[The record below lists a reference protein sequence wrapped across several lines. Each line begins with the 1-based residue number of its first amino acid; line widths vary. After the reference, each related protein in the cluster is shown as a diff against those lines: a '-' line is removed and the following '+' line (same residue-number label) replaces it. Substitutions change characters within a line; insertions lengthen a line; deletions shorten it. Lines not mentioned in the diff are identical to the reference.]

1 MTPDPRTL
9 YTQRL
14 EERRAAIAHRE
25 QRHRML
31 GRGKLA
37 MAACGVA
44 LVWLALAQGAFSI
57 LWVLIPIAGFALL
70 VVVHEKLLKELE
82 RRRRAARFF
91 EKALARLD
99 GNWAGTG
106 EPGDRYNEA
115 EHPYAVDLDLFGKG
129 SVFELLCTARTRI
142 GEDRL
147 ASWLK
152 SPALPETVRAR
163 HAAVDELRERVDL
176 REELAVVA
184 EEARSGV
191 DPVHLAQW
199 GEAPATLRQGAFRI
213 RVRLHTVLGVAG
225 FAALWIHL
233 VHSANLLALSDGVDA
248 LLRDLF
254 LVALVVNGWFLY
266 RNSGVLG
273 ATVSAVEEAAHEL
286 GLLSEVLVRIEREH
300 FRCPLLAGLR
310 ASLNADGDPP
320 SRQLARLKRLVE
332 NLDSRDN
339 VVVRVLEPFILWT
352 PHLALQV
359 EDWRAQS
366 GAAVRRWLNAAG
378 DMEALCSLASHAFEH
393 PADPFP
399 EFVAAGPCIDAE
411 GIGHPLLAE
420 DKVVRNDICIGGKLQ
435 VIVVSGSNMSGK
447 STMLRTVG
455 VNTVLAQAGAP
466 VRARRLA
473 LSPLAVGASI
483 RLTDSLQGG
492 VSRFYA
498 EILRLRQI
506 LDETAGPL
514 PVLFLIDEFLHGT
527 NSHDRRIGAGALVR
541 GLVQRGAIGL
551 ITTHDLALAD
561 IADELGERAAN
572 VHFEDQIADGKI
584 SFDYHMRAG
593 VVRKSNAIE
602 LMRQVGLEI

>member
-9 YTQRL
+9 YKQRL

-106 EPGDRYNEA
+106 EPGDRYNDA
-115 EHPYAVDLDLFGKG
+115 AHPYAVDLDLFGKG

-147 ASWLK
+147 AQWLK
-152 SPALPETVRAR
+152 SPAAPEEVRAR

-199 GEAPATLRQGAFRI
+199 GEAPAALRQGAFRM

-233 VHSANLLALSDGVDA
+233 IRFGEPARLERWRGCACCATCSWWPWWSTAGSCTG
-248 LLRDLF
+248 
-254 LVALVVNGWFLY
+254 
-266 RNSGVLG
+266 NSGVLG
-273 ATVSAVEEAAHEL
+273 AT
-286 GLLSEVLVRIEREH
+286 
-300 FRCPLLAGLR
+300 
-310 ASLNADGDPP
+310 
-320 SRQLARLKRLVE
+320 
-332 NLDSRDN
+332 
-339 VVVRVLEPFILWT
+339 
-352 PHLALQV
+352 
-359 EDWRAQS
+359 
-366 GAAVRRWLNAAG
+366 
-378 DMEALCSLASHAFEH
+378 
-393 PADPFP
+393 
-399 EFVAAGPCIDAE
+399 
-411 GIGHPLLAE
+411 
-420 DKVVRNDICIGGKLQ
+420 
-435 VIVVSGSNMSGK
+435 
-447 STMLRTVG
+447 
-455 VNTVLAQAGAP
+455 
-466 VRARRLA
+466 
-473 LSPLAVGASI
+473 AVG
-483 RLTDSLQGG
+483 GG
-492 VSRFYA
+492 GS
-498 EILRLRQI
+498 
-506 LDETAGPL
+506 GP
-514 PVLFLIDEFLHGT
+514 
-527 NSHDRRIGAGALVR
+527 
-541 GLVQRGAIGL
+541 
-551 ITTHDLALAD
+551 
-561 IADELGERAAN
+561 
-572 VHFEDQIADGKI
+572 
-584 SFDYHMRAG
+584 
-593 VVRKSNAIE
+593 
-602 LMRQVGLEI
+602 

>member
-1 MTPDPRTL
+1 
-9 YTQRL
+9 
-14 EERRAAIAHRE
+14 
-25 QRHRML
+25 
-31 GRGKLA
+31 
-37 MAACGVA
+37 
-44 LVWLALAQGAFSI
+44 
-57 LWVLIPIAGFALL
+57 
-70 VVVHEKLLKELE
+70 
-82 RRRRAARFF
+82 
-91 EKALARLD
+91 LD

-106 EPGDRYNEA
+106 EPGDRYQEA
-115 EHPYAVDLDLFGKG
+115 SHPYALDLDLFGKG

-147 ASWLK
+147 AQWLK
-152 SPALPETVRAR
+152 FPAAPEEVGRR
-163 HAAVDELRERVDL
+163 HAAVEELRDRVDL
-176 REELAVVA
+176 REELAIVA

-191 DPVHLAQW
+191 DPVQLAQW
-199 GEAPATLRQGAFRI
+199 GETKAVLRHPAFRL
-213 RVRLHTVLGVAG
+213 RLRLHTVLGLAG

-233 VHSANLLALSDGVDA
+233 LRAANLISLSDGLDA
-248 LLRDLF
+248 LSRDLF

-266 RNSGVLG
+266 RQSAVLG
-273 ATVSAVEEAAHEL
+273 AAVSAVEEAAHEL
-286 GLLSEVLVRIEREH
+286 GLLSEVLVRMEREQFH
-300 FRCPLLAGLR
+300 SPLLAGLR
-310 ASLNADGDPP
+310 ASLDADGEPP

-352 PHLALQV
+352 AHLAVRV
-359 EDWRAQS
+359 EDWRALS
-366 GAAVRRWLNAAG
+366 GTAVRRWLNAAG
-378 DMEALCSLASHAFEH
+378 EMEALCSLASHAFEH

-399 EFVAAGPCIDAE
+399 EFAAGGPCIEAE
-411 GIGHPLLAE
+411 AIGHPLLAE
-420 DKVVRNDICIGGKLQ
+420 DKVVRNDIRLGGALQ
-435 VIVVSGSNMSGK
+435 VVVVSGSNMSGK
-447 STMLRTVG
+447 STMLRTLG
-455 VNTVLAQAGAP
+455 VNVVLAQAGAP
-466 VRARRLA
+466 VRARRMRV
-473 LSPLAVGASI
+473 SPLAVGASI

-527 NSHDRRIGAGALVR
+527 NSHDRRIGAAALVR

-584 SFDYHMRAG
+584 SFDYHMRPG

>member
-1 MTPDPRTL
+1 MTPDPRIL
-9 YTQRL
+9 YTERL
-14 EERRAAIAHRE
+14 AERRAGIAHH
-25 QRHRML
+25 QQHHRRL
-31 GRGKLA
+31 GHGKLG

-44 LVWLALAQGAFSI
+44 LVWLALAQSAFSI
-57 LWVLIPIAGFALL
+57 LWVLLPIAGFVAL
-70 VVVHEKLLKELE
+70 VVIHEKLIKELE
-82 RRRRAARFF
+82 RRKRAARFF

-106 EPGDRYNEA
+106 EAGDRYNEA
-115 EHPYAVDLDLFGKG
+115 AHPYAVDLDLFGKG
-129 SVFELLCTARTRI
+129 GVFELLCTARTRI

-147 ASWLK
+147 AEWLK
-152 SPALPETVRAR
+152 APATPEVVRAR

-191 DPVHLAQW
+191 DPVHLAHW
-199 GEAPATLRQGAFRI
+199 GEAPAALRQAGFRW
-213 RVRLHTVLGVAG
+213 RVRLHTLLGMAG

-233 VHSANLLALSDGVDA
+233 LHSANLIMLTDGVDG

-254 LVALVVNGWFLY
+254 LVALLVNGWFLY
-266 RNSGVLG
+266 RQSGALG
-273 ATVSAVEEAAHEL
+273 AAVSAVEEAAHEL
-286 GLLSEVLVRIEREH
+286 GLLSEVLVRMEREP
-300 FRCPLLAGLR
+300 FRCPLLGGLR
-310 ASLNADGDPP
+310 ASLDVGGEPP

-339 VVVRVLEPFILWT
+339 VFVRVLEPFILWT
-352 PHLALQV
+352 PHVAIQV
-359 EDWRAQS
+359 EDWRALS
-366 GAAVRRWLNAAG
+366 GNAVRRWLHAAG
-378 DMEALCSLASHAFEH
+378 EMEALCSLASHSFDH

-399 EFVAAGPCIDAE
+399 EFAQEGPWIEAE
-411 GIGHPLLAE
+411 AIGHPLLAE
-420 DKVVRNDICIGGKLQ
+420 DKVVRNDIRLGGALR

-447 STMLRTVG
+447 STMLRTLG
-455 VNTVLAQAGAP
+455 VNAVLAQAGAP
-466 VRARRLA
+466 VRARRMT
-473 LSPLAVGASI
+473 LSPLSVGASI

-506 LDETAGPL
+506 LDLTAGPL
-514 PVLFLIDEFLHGT
+514 PVLFLVDEFLHGT

-541 GLVQRGAIGL
+541 GLVQRGAVGL

-561 IADELGERAAN
+561 IAGELGESAAN
-572 VHFEDQIADGKI
+572 VHFEDQVADGKI
-584 SFDYHMRAG
+584 SFDYHMRPG

>member
-1 MTPDPRTL
+1 MTLDPRTL
-9 YTQRL
+9 YIQRL
-14 EERRAAIAHRE
+14 EERRVAIAQRE

-91 EKALARLD
+91 ERALARLD

-115 EHPYAVDLDLFGKG
+115 AHPYAVDLDLFGKG

-147 ASWLK
+147 AQWLK
-152 SPALPETVRAR
+152 APALPEEVRAR

-199 GEAPATLRQGAFRI
+199 GEAPVTLPQGAFRL

-233 VHSANLLALSDGVDA
+233 VHSANLLALSEAVDG

-286 GLLSEVLVRIEREH
+286 GLLSEVLVRMEREH

-352 PHLALQV
+352 PHLAVRV

-378 DMEALCSLASHAFEH
+378 DMEALCSLGSHAFEH

-411 GIGHPLLAE
+411 GMGHPLLAE

-466 VRARRLA
+466 VRARRLT

>member
-9 YTQRL
+9 YKQRL

-106 EPGDRYNEA
+106 EPGDRYNDA
-115 EHPYAVDLDLFGKG
+115 AHPYAVDLDLFGKG

-147 ASWLK
+147 AQWLK
-152 SPALPETVRAR
+152 SPAPPEEVRAR

-199 GEAPATLRQGAFRI
+199 GEAPAALRQGAFRM

-233 VHSANLLALSDGVDA
+233 VHSANLLALSEGVDA
-248 LLRDLF
+248 LMRDLF

-273 ATVSAVEEAAHEL
+273 ATASAVEEAAHEL

-300 FRCPLLAGLR
+300 FRCPMLAGLR
-310 ASLNADGDPP
+310 ASLNAEGEPP
-320 SRQLARLKRLVE
+320 SRHLARLNRLVE

-339 VVVRVLEPFILWT
+339 VVVRVMEPFILWT
-352 PHLALQV
+352 PHQALQV

-366 GAAVRRWLNAAG
+366 GTAVRRWLKAAG
-378 DMEALCSLASHAFEH
+378 EMEALCSLASHAFEH

-399 EFVAAGPCIDAE
+399 EFAAEGPCIEAE
-411 GIGHPLLAE
+411 GIGHPLIPE
-420 DKVVRNDICIGGKLQ
+420 DRVVRNDVRIGGELR
-435 VIVVSGSNMSGK
+435 VLVVSGSNMSGK

-455 VNTVLAQAGAP
+455 INTVLAQAGAP
-466 VRARRLA
+466 VRAK
-473 LSPLAVGASI
+473 
-483 RLTDSLQGG
+483 
-492 VSRFYA
+492 
-498 EILRLRQI
+498 RLR
-506 LDETAGPL
+506 
-514 PVLFLIDEFLHGT
+514 F
-527 NSHDRRIGAGALVR
+527 RRWRWALR
-541 GLVQRGAIGL
+541 SG
-551 ITTHDLALAD
+551 
-561 IADELGERAAN
+561 
-572 VHFEDQIADGKI
+572 
-584 SFDYHMRAG
+584 
-593 VVRKSNAIE
+593 
-602 LMRQVGLEI
+602 

>member
-1 MTPDPRTL
+1 MTLDPRTL
-9 YTQRL
+9 YIQRL
-14 EERRAAIAHRE
+14 EERRVAIAQRE

-70 VVVHEKLLKELE
+70 VGVHEKLLKELE

-91 EKALARLD
+91 ERALARLD

-115 EHPYAVDLDLFGKG
+115 AHPYAVDLDLFGKG

-147 ASWLK
+147 AQWLK
-152 SPALPETVRAR
+152 APALPEEVRAR

-199 GEAPATLRQGAFRI
+199 GEAPVTLPQGAFRL

-233 VHSANLLALSDGVDA
+233 VHSANLLALSEAVDG

-286 GLLSEVLVRIEREH
+286 GLLSEVLVRMEREH

-352 PHLALQV
+352 PHLAVRV

-378 DMEALCSLASHAFEH
+378 DMEALCSLGSHAFEH

-411 GIGHPLLAE
+411 GMGHPLLAE

-466 VRARRLA
+466 VRARRLT